1 MTSQAVELS
10 LHYLNELAD
19 ESTVQ
24 VAATRDL
31 LINLYKDPPPNEAAI
46 AVFFVEVLWSNYRIL
61 QLVTLWLKDVP
72 KDQEVVQLALEPL
85 KVLQSLL
92 MNREVALVELNRLS
106 YSLSV
111 H

>member
-1 MTSQAVELS
+1 MTSQTVELS
-10 LHYLNELAD
+10 LHYLNELID

-24 VAATRDL
+24 VSSARDL
-31 LINLYKDPPPNEAAI
+31 LVDLYEDPPPNEATIVA
-46 AVFFVEVLWSNYRIL
+46 FFVEVLWSNYRIL

-72 KDQEVVQLALEPL
+72 ESQEMIQLALDPL

-92 MNREVALVELNRLS
+92 LNREVALVELNRLS